1 MAQNT
6 NIGQQTALTVYGN
19 PESFKKLIANHGQL
33 CKIKQ
38 ALVCPCVGGNHGS
51 PDMDCTI
58 CSGKGYVYTYQ
69 RRFFVAD
76 ENSRVCNK
84 TITPFWKPI
93 LSVEKVQNVTSEIQG
108 GISELEVESF
118 DESTIT
124 LVNAT
129 TNEKKRV
136 TYYFDGWTYVESEKL
151 RVDETNKIMYAD
163 GTIFNSGYQSSNP
176 LSAYADI
183 AKVIKIWN
191 IETGVEINNF
201 SVQGNTIS
209 TTETIV
215 SDKMYIEYYY
225 SDLTQVITTDINN
238 RENNEIWTHDLESG
252 ECKMAFYPYWELT
265 KGDIIVLS
273 ATTLY
278 KNEQLEHRKD
288 LDRLWEI
295 EVFALN
301 DKIFDSDGNI
311 YYLDTD
317 YILQGNNIKW
327 IGSKPKIGKIIS
339 IRYGYKPSYIIFEDN
354 PQPNNLENKQYPVI
368 VLAKSWSKINKEDVA
383 RLING

>member
-51 PDMDCTI
+51 PDMDCNI

-151 RVDETNKIMYAD
+151 RVDEINKIMYAD

-201 SVQGNTIS
+201 SVHGNTIS